1 MFNSLNGMSV
11 PENAPNEMSLVIGP
25 TEVADVMIGK
35 VVTLSPHH
43 SFNDVANLMNDRYF
57 RHCVV
62 VDQAG
67 VVIGVISDRDILRT
81 LARNPNSRS
90 KSLDQIMTKQPVT
103 VKRNT
108 AIIDAVGKCS
118 PSASIACRSLMTTG
132 GCAESLPPPIC
143 SNRTSSSRTRAEASA
158 LVIVLHIVD
167 SRRSCVIGSRWRRRI
182 AVIVKP
188 EGEKT

>member
-43 SFNDVANLMNDRYF
+43 NFNDVANLMNDRYF

-62 VDQAG
+62 VDQGG
-67 VVIGVISDRDILRT
+67 VVIGVISDRDILRA

-108 AIIDAVGKCS
+108 AIIDAVGKMLAKRINC
-118 PSASIACRSLMTTG
+118 
-132 GCAESLPPPIC
+132 LPVIDDDGRVC
-143 SNRTSSSRTRAEASA
+143 GIVTSTDLLKSYQQLLE
-158 LVIVLHIVD
+158 LVQKQA
-167 SRRSCVIGSRWRRRI
+167 R
-182 AVIVKP
+182 
-188 EGEKT
+188 

>member
-11 PENAPNEMSLVIGP
+11 PQNAPNEMSLVIGP
-25 TEVADVMIGK
+25 TEVADVMTGK

-62 VDQAG
+62 VDQG
-67 VVIGVISDRDILRT
+67 GMVVGVISDRDILRA

-90 KSLDQIMTKQPVT
+90 KSLDQIMTKQPIT

-108 AIIDAVGKCS
+108 AIIDAVGKMLAKRINCL
-118 PSASIACRSLMTTG
+118 PVIDDEG
-132 GCAESLPPPIC
+132 GVCGIV
-143 SNRTSSSRTRAEASA
+143 TSTDLLKSYQQLLE
-158 LVIVLHIVD
+158 LVQKQA
-167 SRRSCVIGSRWRRRI
+167 R
-182 AVIVKP
+182 
-188 EGEKT
+188 

>member
-62 VDQAG
+62 VDQGG
-67 VVIGVISDRDILRT
+67 VVIGVISDRDILRA

-108 AIIDAVGKCS
+108 AIIDAVGKMLAKRINCLPVIDDDGRICGIVTS
-118 PSASIACRSLMTTG
+118 TDLIKSYQQLLELMHKQ
-132 GCAESLPPPIC
+132 A
-143 SNRTSSSRTRAEASA
+143 R
-158 LVIVLHIVD
+158 
-167 SRRSCVIGSRWRRRI
+167 
-182 AVIVKP
+182 
-188 EGEKT
+188 